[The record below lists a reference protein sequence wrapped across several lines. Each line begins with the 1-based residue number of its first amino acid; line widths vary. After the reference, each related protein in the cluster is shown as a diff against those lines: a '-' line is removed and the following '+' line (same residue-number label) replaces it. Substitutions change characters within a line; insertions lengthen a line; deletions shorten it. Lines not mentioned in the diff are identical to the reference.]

1 MSYLIFLKKN
11 YSKWINEVQKMN
23 GIIEIN
29 HQKLN
34 KKKRVNL
41 CVYSKEIK
49 IKKKIKERL

>member
-1 MSYLIFLKKN
+1 
-11 YSKWINEVQKMN
+11 MN

-49 IKKKIKERL
+49 KIK

>member
-1 MSYLIFLKKN
+1 
-11 YSKWINEVQKMN
+11 MN

-49 IKKKIKERL
+49 IKKIKERL